1 MTATASLT
9 TGQPASDP
17 QDPEKRP
24 EEQARPLD
32 GLRVVE
38 FSHMVMGPAT
48 GVILADL
55 GADVLKVEPPGGDNT
70 RRLKASGGGYFAM
83 YNRNKRSLC
92 ADLRNPR
99 AKALVH
105 AILADADVLLENFRP
120 GAMDKLGF
128 GYEALS
134 AANPRLVYCSLKGF
148 LPGPYGERVAL
159 DEVTQMMGGLAYMT
173 GPPGKPMRAGS
184 SIVDITGGMF
194 GAIAVLAALQERGR
208 TGCGQRVTS
217 ALFETTAF
225 IVGQHMAQHAVLG
238 EEPQPMS
245 VRRSAWGVYDL
256 FDCADGQLFV
266 AVVSDTQWRQFCA
279 DFGLDD
285 LATDATLAENAGR
298 VKQRER
304 FMPALR
310 QLFAGLDRRKAAA
323 KLARAGLPF
332 AEINKPSD
340 LFEDPHL
347 ALAGLVDVRLA
358 DGARKGAQ
366 ARLPKLP
373 VEMDGRRFELRRHL
387 PRIGEHTRE
396 AALDSGRSEDE
407 IEALIAAGI
416 LFESQ

>member
-1 MTATASLT
+1 MTAT
-9 TGQPASDP
+9 TGQGATDPAP
-17 QDPEKRP
+17 PEASP
-24 EEQARPLD
+24 EQARPLD

-70 RRLKASGGGYFAM
+70 RRLKGSGGGYFAM

-92 ADLRNPR
+92 ADLKNPR
-99 AKALVH
+99 AQALVH

-134 AANPRLVYCSLKGF
+134 KRNPRLVYCSLKGF

-173 GPPGKPMRAGS
+173 GLPGKPMRAGS

-194 GAIAVLAALQERGR
+194 GAIAILSALQERNR
-208 TGCGQRVTS
+208 TGRGQRVTS

-225 IVGQHMAQHAVLG
+225 LVGQHMAQQSVLG

-245 VRRSAWGVYDL
+245 VRRAAWGVYDL

-279 DFGLDD
+279 DFGLQD
-285 LATDATLAENAGR
+285 LAADAALADNAGR
-298 VKQRER
+298 VAERER

-310 QLFAGLDRRKAAA
+310 ELFASLGRKQAAA

-347 ALAGLVDVRLA
+347 ALGGLVDVRLA
-358 DGARKGAQ
+358 DGARAGAK

-373 VEMDGRRFELRRHL
+373 VDMDGRRFELRHHL
-387 PRIGEHTRE
+387 PGIGEHSRE
-396 AALDSGRSEDE
+396 AARGCGRSEDD
-407 IEALIAAGI
+407 IEALFADGV

>member
-1 MTATASLT
+1 MTSTGSATTEQGAV
-9 TGQPASDP
+9 GPAPTEGS
-17 QDPEKRP
+17 PEP
-24 EEQARPLD
+24 ARPLD

-70 RRLKASGGGYFAM
+70 RRLKGSGGGYFAM

-92 ADLRNPR
+92 ADLKNPR
-99 AKALVH
+99 ARALVREL
-105 AILADADVLLENFRP
+105 LADADVLLENFRP
-120 GAMDKLGF
+120 GTMDKLGF

-134 AANPRLVYCSLKGF
+134 TGSPRLVYCSLKGF

-173 GPPGKPMRAGS
+173 GLPGKPMRAGS

-194 GAIAVLAALQERGR
+194 GAIAVLTALQERNR
-208 TGCGQRVTS
+208 TGRGQRVTS

-225 IVGQHMAQHAVLG
+225 LVGQHMAQQSVLG

-245 VRRSAWGVYDL
+245 VRSSAWGVYDL

-279 DFGLDD
+279 DFGLAA
-285 LATDATLAENAGR
+285 LAADATLTANAGR
-298 VKQRER
+298 VAGRKR
-304 FMPALR
+304 FMPTLR
-310 QLFAGLDRRKAAA
+310 ELFAGLDRQQAAA

-347 ALAGLVDVRLA
+347 AQAGLVDVRLA
-358 DGARKGAQ
+358 DGPRQGAE

-373 VEMDGRRFELRRHL
+373 VEMDGRRFNLRRHL
-387 PRIGEHTRE
+387 PRVGEHSRD
-396 AALDSGRSEDE
+396 AARSTGRSQAE
-407 IEALIAAGI
+407 IEALIADGVV
-416 LFESQ
+416 FDDT

>member
-1 MTATASLT
+1 MTATGSPA
-9 TGQPASDP
+9 TGQGARDP
-17 QDPEKRP
+17 DPSQAP
-24 EEQARPLD
+24 PQQARPLD
-32 GLRVVE
+32 GLRVIE

-70 RRLKASGGGYFAM
+70 RRLKGSGGGYFAM

-92 ADLRNPR
+92 ADLKNPKAR
-99 AKALVH
+99 ALAQDL
-105 AILADADVLLENFRP
+105 LADADVLLENFRP

-134 AANPRLVYCSLKGF
+134 ERNPRLVYCSLKGF

-173 GPPGKPMRAGS
+173 GLPGKPMRAGS

-194 GAIAVLAALQERGR
+194 GALAVLAALQERNR

-225 IVGQHMAQHAVLG
+225 LVGQHMAQQSVLG

-245 VRRSAWGVYDL
+245 IRSSAWGVYDL

-266 AVVSDTQWRQFCA
+266 AVVSDTQWRRFCA
-279 DFGLDD
+279 DFGLEPLGADD
-285 LATDATLAENAGR
+285 ALADNAGR
-298 VKQRER
+298 VAGRER
-304 FMPALR
+304 FMPTLR
-310 QLFAGLDRRKAAA
+310 ELFAGLGRGQAAA

-340 LFEDPHL
+340 LFDDPHL
-347 ALAGLVDVRLA
+347 AQAGLVDVRLA
-358 DGARKGAQ
+358 DGARQGTQ

-373 VEMDGRRFELRRHL
+373 VEMDGRRFDVRRHL
-387 PRIGEHTRE
+387 PRIGEHSRE
-396 AALDSGRSEDE
+396 AARGTGRNEAE
-407 IEALIAAGI
+407 IEALMADGV
-416 LFESQ
+416 LFENR

>member
-1 MTATASLT
+1 MTSTGSATTEQGAVGPT
-9 TGQPASDP
+9 P
-17 QDPEKRP
+17 PEGSP
-24 EEQARPLD
+24 EPARPLD

-70 RRLKASGGGYFAM
+70 RRLKGSGGGYFAM

-92 ADLRNPR
+92 ADLKNPR
-99 AKALVH
+99 ARGLVREL
-105 AILADADVLLENFRP
+105 LADADVLLENFRP
-120 GAMDKLGF
+120 GTMDKLGF
-128 GYEALS
+128 GYETLS
-134 AANPRLVYCSLKGF
+134 MDNPRLVYCSLKGF

-173 GPPGKPMRAGS
+173 GLPGKPMRAGS

-194 GAIAVLAALQERGR
+194 GAIAVLAALQERNR
-208 TGCGQRVTS
+208 TGRGQRVTS

-225 IVGQHMAQHAVLG
+225 LVGQHMAQQSVLG

-245 VRRSAWGVYDL
+245 VRSSAWGVYDL

-279 DFGLDD
+279 DFGLDA
-285 LATDATLAENAGR
+285 LAADATLTANAGR
-298 VKQRER
+298 VAGRKR
-304 FMPALR
+304 FMPTLR
-310 QLFAGLDRRKAAA
+310 QLFAGLDRQQAAA
-323 KLARAGLPF
+323 KLAHAGLPF

-347 ALAGLVDVRLA
+347 AQAGLVDVRLA
-358 DGARKGAQ
+358 DGPRQGAQ

-373 VEMDGRRFELRRHL
+373 VEMDGRRFNLRRHL
-387 PRIGEHTRE
+387 PRVGEHSRD
-396 AALDSGRSEDE
+396 AARSTGRSPAE
-407 IEALIAAGI
+407 IEALIADGVV
-416 LFESQ
+416 FDDT